1 MTNFRW
7 NYRAYMM
14 ALVVCTQGS
23 NLAQTPTRP
32 PSRIPLNSGVV
43 QGNTYRNNSLGLELT
58 PARGLQFGT
67 PEMKGT
73 PGSVPLLVTVAA
85 WGEHNWFSAN
95 GGTVFY
101 ADDLGYYPENR
112 RSTIAYVERVVREQ
126 KNEGSELVESTAE
139 GQLGGVTFARADFRR
154 PSKYVVVFVK
164 ACDVYAFVFIFAG
177 LDLESV
183 NKLIA
188 QTKVKLDM
196 KGSGCG
202 GAGEGTPQKK

>member
-1 MTNFRW
+1 MTNARLDF
-7 NYRAYMM
+7 RAYMM
-14 ALVVCTQGS
+14 ALAVCSSQ
-23 NLAQTPTRP
+23 AQAPAKP

-58 PARGLQFGT
+58 PARGLQFGA

-85 WGEHNWFSAN
+85 WGENNWFSAN

-101 ADDLGYYPENR
+101 ADDLGYYPEKR
-112 RSTIAYVERVVREQ
+112 RSTKAYVERVVREQ
-126 KNEGSELVESTAE
+126 KKEGSELVEGAPE
-139 GQLGGVTFARADFRR
+139 GQLGGVTFARADFRQ

-164 ACDVYAFVFIFAG
+164 ACDAYAFVFIFAG
-177 LDLESV
+177 LDAEST

-188 QTKVKLDM
+188 QTNVRLD
-196 KGSGCG
+196 KNSSGCG
-202 GAGEGTPQKK
+202 VAGEGTPQRK